1 MRCQMTGGDVI
12 DRAVWNS
19 RLRDLFPL
27 VFFFFFSPLSSNER
41 SSEAGNSP
49 LKESHGWHWTANFTI
64 LQQHHS
70 EPVGNVVLH
79 TRMHPTH
86 HHSLSKPPPLRLCR
100 CLARSTKWLL
110 RYSREVLRH
119 VGTMRCGSR
128 AGGKCSQVNS
138 VGVERACHPIYLPI
152 AGLEESKQGCA

>member
-1 MRCQMTGGDVI
+1 MTGGDVI

-27 VFFFFFSPLSSNER
+27 VFFFFSFSPLSSNER

-79 TRMHPTH
+79 IARMHPH
-86 HHSLSKPPPLRLCR
+86 PPPFPFGASPLRLCR
-100 CLARSTKWLL
+100 RLARSTKWLL